1 MFGFNGICLYLPFV
15 FNTLFY
21 FMMKKHLITYCIL
34 LITFF
39 ASAQGTYI
47 PMGSNTYHYLDRL
60 EIKTG
65 LVNKFHTVNKPYD
78 RKIVIDYVNKLDS
91 LSEMEFD
98 DLTPKDKENVSYIYK
113 DNFEFDDEHTELP
126 ENPKLKFL
134 FTHPAHFLS
143 IKIPHF
149 AASVNPAI
157 QIKLGGSLTDEK
169 SSKDKFKYLTS
180 KGFEVRGQVDDI
192 FGFYAL
198 FLSEQG
204 TFPNYI
210 NDYIKQ
216 TRTPPGAGYWKDY
229 KKNGYDYFLAKG
241 YVTITPSK
249 HFHIQFGY
257 DNNFIGDGIRS
268 MFLSDFGANYMF
280 LKLNTNVWKI
290 NYQNIFAELTK
301 FYPRGGDG
309 LLTKKYMA
317 AHHLSMNITKNVNVG
332 FFESVMFRRE
342 NNFEFQYLNP
352 IIFYR
357 SIEQALGSPD
367 NALLG
372 FDFKINIPKH
382 VQIYGQL
389 LLDEFNF
396 SKEFSGTPGK
406 SKLYGITH
414 PKRWWGNKFGAQLG
428 IKYIDAF
435 GVDHLDLQLEGN
447 VARPYTYTH
456 YDTVTSWTHYNQALA
471 HPLGANFTEL
481 IFQAKYQPM
490 QKLFLSSRFV
500 YSKKGEDTDS
510 LNFGGN
516 PIKDYDIGKPNEYG
530 NYIGQGVKARTFYI
544 DLIATYEPW
553 HNVFIDFMYS
563 YRKKK
568 SDDPLRSMQTH
579 FVNLNLR
586 WNLPYRRYDF

>member
-1 MFGFNGICLYLPFV
+1 LE
-15 FNTLFY
+15 
-21 FMMKKHLITYCIL
+21 
-34 LITFF
+34 
-39 ASAQGTYI
+39 
-47 PMGSNTYHYLDRL
+47 RL

-65 LVNKFHTVNKPYD
+65 LVKQFHTSNKPYD
-78 RKIVIDYVNKLDS
+78 RKMAIDFVNGIDS
-91 LSEMEFD
+91 LSDMDSE
-98 DLTPKDKENVSYIYK
+98 DLTKMDKENVAYLYK
-113 DNFEFDDEHTELP
+113 DNFEFDDDKTELP

-143 IKIPHF
+143 VKIPHF
-149 AASVNPAI
+149 AVSVNPAI
-157 QIKLGGSLTDEK
+157 QIRLGGSLTDETN
-169 SSKDKFKYLTS
+169 SKFKYLTT

-192 FGFYAL
+192 FGFYTL
-198 FLSEQG
+198 FVSEQG
-204 TFPNYI
+204 TFANYI
-210 NDYIKQ
+210 NNYAQQ
-216 TRTPPGAGYWKDY
+216 TLTPPGAGYWKEY
-229 KKNGYDYFLAKG
+229 KKGGYDYFLSKG
-241 YVTITPSK
+241 YITITPSK

-280 LKLNTNVWKI
+280 LKLNTNIWKI

-301 FYPRGGDG
+301 FYPRGGDR

-317 AHHLSMNITKNVNVG
+317 MHHLSINITKNVNIGV
-332 FFESVMFRRE
+332 FESVMFRRE
-342 NNFEFQYLNP
+342 NNFELQYLNP

-357 SIEQALGSPD
+357 SVEQALGSPD
-367 NALLG
+367 NAFLG
-372 FDFKINIPKH
+372 FDFKVNIPKH

-396 SKEFSGTPGK
+396 KEEFSTSGK

-414 PKRWWGNKFGAQLG
+414 PRRWWGNKFAAQLG

-456 YDTVTSWTHYNQALA
+456 NDTTTSWTHYNQPLA

-481 IFQAKYQPM
+481 IFQVKYQPL
-490 QKLFLSSRFV
+490 QKLYLSSRFI
-500 YSKKGEDTDS
+500 YDKKGEDFFNDS

-516 PIKDYDIGKPNEYG
+516 IFRDYDDIPGNKKPNRYG
-530 NYIGQGVKARTFYI
+530 NVIGQGVQARTFYV
-544 DLIATYEPW
+544 DFVATYEPW
-553 HNVFIDFMYS
+553 HNIFVDFSYV

-568 SDDPLRSMQTH
+568 SEDVARNMQTH
-579 FVNLNLR
+579 FINMSLR
-586 WNLPYRRYDF
+586 WSIPYKRYDF